1 MITPSP
7 LEPISQ
13 IKDQACLDPYRDL
26 ASQVLPTTIP
36 GSLKWAEFI
45 ASRNGIFREAL
56 RRIVSYCT
64 TDIDVLSNPDGAM
77 TTDKERRTR
86 YMNIFGDDCLKV
98 AQWTREFAMELLIY
112 ANVFASVHS
121 KFTRYMTCPHC
132 GYEAPFTVVYNNDS
146 FKFTWRNYEFNATC
160 PQCKKSGAWRVN
172 DRFSKDPKDL
182 RIKLW
187 NPHDIRLITSSFS
200 DEEVIIYRIPG
211 YVRKKIQAGNYVDL
225 KTVPLGIIQAVKTNS
240 DFMFDEDC
248 IKHFKERS
256 LSGIR
261 TEGWGIPRTI
271 ANFRETWY
279 WQTIH
284 RFNEIIATQ
293 FLIPMRIISPPP
305 GGDGQGMT
313 DYQLGVGLNT
323 FTRNIR
329 KMIDAQRSDPGM
341 IGISPSPIQYQ
352 TLSGDANQFMPRE
365 QMEHA
370 MSTLLGSIG
379 IPVEMFQGTMQLNV
393 APMALRQFESTWGWL
408 IAAENDFANFVA
420 ERTAVLLNDDP
431 VRVRFTRITHADDMN
446 RQMAK
451 MQLMSNGLIS
461 KTTGLESVGIDQQ
474 EEARKMM
481 EEDRDMA
488 ELQQKMQEDME
499 NSQMFD
505 QLVPTGQQRAME
517 AIQQQQQMAAQGGAP
532 PQGGA
537 PAPPQGG
544 GMPAPGGGMP
554 PMGGMPM
561 GGGVS
566 PIDQMIAQWQ
576 TLPTDTA
583 QDMDQKATTIAQ
595 QISAMGPS
603 PERERTLRKL
613 KQQDPMIHPF
623 VKAKLQQMDQEM
635 AYQGKQMMMQQG
647 GGGM

>member
-1 MITPSP
+1 MITPIP
-7 LEPISQ
+7 LEPASS
-13 IKDQACLDPYRDL
+13 IKDQACLDPYQDL

-45 ASRNGIFREAL
+45 SSRNGIFREAL

-64 TDIDVLSNPDGAM
+64 TDIDVLSNPEGAM

-86 YMNIFGDDCLKV
+86 YLNIFGDDCLKV

-121 KFTRYMTCPHC
+121 KFTRYLQCPYC
-132 GYEAPFTVVYNNDS
+132 GYEAPFKVIYNNDS
-146 FKFTWRNYEFNATC
+146 FHFSWRNYEFNATC
-160 PQCKKSGAWRVN
+160 PSCRRASAWKVN

-200 DEEVIIYRIPG
+200 DESTIIYRIPG
-211 YVRKKIQAGNYVDL
+211 YVRRKIQSGNYMDL
-225 KTVPLGIIQAVKTNS
+225 KTVPLGIIKAVKTNS

-248 IKHFKERS
+248 IRHFKERS

-305 GGDGQGMT
+305 GGDGKGMT
-313 DYQLGVGLNT
+313 DYQLGLGLNT
-323 FTRNIR
+323 FTRNVR
-329 KMIDAQRSDPGM
+329 KMIDAQRHDPGM
-341 IGISPSPIQYQ
+341 IGISPAPIQYQ

-370 MSTLLGSIG
+370 MNTLLGSIG

-499 NSQMFD
+499 NSQMFQ

-517 AIQQQQQMAAQGGAP
+517 AIQQQQQMAMQGGAP
-532 PQGGA
+532 PQGGT
-537 PAPPQGG
+537 PPQGG
-544 GMPAPGGGMP
+544 GAPMPPPGGGMP
-554 PMGGMPM
+554 PMGG
-561 GGGVS
+561 GGTS

-576 TLPTDTA
+576 TMPTDTA
-583 QDMDQKATTIAQ
+583 QDMDQKAETIAQ
-595 QISAMGPS
+595 QISAMGPG

-623 VKAKLQQMDQEM
+623 VKAKLEKMDQEA
-635 AYQGKQMMMQQG
+635 AYQGKQMVQQQG
-647 GGGM
+647 GGM